1 MDKDIILAGAN
12 LMCDKGYG
20 IGNEPDYLKFK
31 AGRMLLTLVKY
42 RDSGM
47 STYTYFWKNEEERIV
62 SPFYDSEKDAYT
74 FIKESDEWDN
84 WKSNRDIT

>member
-1 MDKDIILAGAN
+1 MHDKDIILAGAN

-20 IGNEPDYLKFK
+20 LGNEPDCLKFK

-47 STYTYFWKNEEERIV
+47 SSYTYFWKNEEERIV
-62 SPFYDSEKDAYT
+62 SPFYDSEDAAFEY
-74 FIKESDEWDN
+74 I
-84 WKSNRDIT
+84 RDK